1 MIPDTRQAEE
11 ALRLATIIEMAD
23 GRRRIG
29 QNLGFSLIN
38 YGRLFVRDYWTLFA
52 IAREIDCEMSDL
64 LPRDDEKRQKR
75 LKWSELTRASEII
88 LAKVRTLPAPLRSVA
103 EARAKGEGWRKIAR
117 RWPDRVLWSMQED
130 FARVLEILLKESAD
144 SISFL
149 TSNENIFVVKPL
161 ERA

>member
-1 MIPDTRQAEE
+1 MNQAEE

-29 QNLGFSLIN
+29 MNLGFSLIN

-52 IAREIDCEMSDL
+52 IAREVDCDVSDL

-75 LKWSELTRASEII
+75 QKWSELTQASEDI

-130 FARVLEILLKESAD
+130 FAQALQIVLTSCGD

-149 TSNENIFVVKPL
+149 TSNENIIVVKPL

>member
-1 MIPDTRQAEE
+1 MNQAEE

-29 QNLGFSLIN
+29 MNLGFSLIN

-52 IAREIDCEMSDL
+52 IAREVDCDVSDL

-75 LKWSELTRASEII
+75 QKWSELTQASEEI

-130 FARVLEILLKESAD
+130 FARSLESLLRDCGD

>member
-1 MIPDTRQAEE
+1 MNQAEE

-29 QNLGFSLIN
+29 QNLGFALIN

-52 IAREIDCEMSDL
+52 IAREVDCDVSDL
-64 LPRDDEKRQKR
+64 LPREDEKRVKR
-75 LKWSELTRASEII
+75 LKWSELTQVSEII

-103 EARAKGEGWRKIAR
+103 EARGKGDSWRKLCR
-117 RWPDRVLWSMQED
+117 RWPDRVPFSMKED
-130 FARVLEILLKESAD
+130 FGKVLEILLRDASD

>member
-52 IAREIDCEMSDL
+52 IARELDCEVGDL
-64 LPRDDEKRQKR
+64 LPRDEEKREKR

-117 RWPDRVLWSMQED
+117 RWPNRVLWSMQED
-130 FARVLEILLKESAD
+130 FAAALEILLRSSSD

-149 TSNENIFVVKPL
+149 TSNENIIVVKPL

>member
-29 QNLGFSLIN
+29 QNLGFALIN
-38 YGRLFVRDYWTLFA
+38 YGRLYIRDKWTLFA
-52 IAREIDCEMSDL
+52 IARELDCEVGDL
-64 LPRDDEKRQKR
+64 LPRDDEKREKR

-149 TSNENIFVVKPL
+149 TSDENIIVVKPL

>member
-1 MIPDTRQAEE
+1 MKPDLNQAEE

-29 QNLGFSLIN
+29 MNLGFSLIN

-52 IAREIDCEMSDL
+52 IAREVDCDVSDL

-75 LKWSELTRASEII
+75 QKWSELTQASEEI

-117 RWPDRVLWSMQED
+117 RWPNRVLWSMQED
-130 FARVLEILLKESAD
+130 FAAALEILLRSSSD

-149 TSNENIFVVKPL
+149 TSNENIFVVKPM

>member
-1 MIPDTRQAEE
+1 VKPDLNQAEE

-29 QNLGFSLIN
+29 MNLGFSLIN

-52 IAREIDCEMSDL
+52 IAREVDCDVSDL

-75 LKWSELTRASEII
+75 QKWSELTQASEEI

-117 RWPDRVLWSMQED
+117 RWPNRVLWSMQED
-130 FARVLEILLKESAD
+130 FAAALEILLRSSSD

-149 TSNENIFVVKPL
+149 TSNENIFVVKPM

>member
-1 MIPDTRQAEE
+1 MNQAEE
-11 ALRLATIIEMAD
+11 ALRLATIIELAD
-23 GRRRIG
+23 GRKRIG

-75 LKWSELTRASEII
+75 LKWSELTRASENI
-88 LAKVRTLPAPLRSVA
+88 LAKVRALPAPLRSVA
-103 EARAKGEGWRKIAR
+103 EARGKGDSWRKICS
-117 RWPDRVLWSMQED
+117 RWPDRVPFSMKED
-130 FARVLEILLKESAD
+130 FGKVLEIVLREESD
-144 SISFL
+144 SVQFL
-149 TSNENIFVVKPL
+149 TSNENIIVVKPL